1 MVRNLHQFHGGL
13 RLNGHKLSPQMPL
26 QSMPIPPQ
34 LLLSLRGHRGFEAEP
49 LVKVGDYVQ
58 KGQLLAVAK
67 HRFAAAVHAP
77 SSGTIS
83 AIEQRPTAAAAEPS
97 TVLVIAT
104 DGKDSAVEPSTI
116 DPQSLSS
123 KQIIEIMEQSGIVG
137 MGGAGF
143 PSHLKYQV
151 GDSGIETLIIN
162 GAECEPY
169 ISCDAGLMTQHAT
182 EVINGCLLLQ
192 KACQAKRLMIA
203 LEDDMTTAYQALAVA
218 LEQLEISTLELVSVP
233 TIYPTGGEK
242 QLIKVLT
249 GIEVPSGATPL
260 TRGIVVQNVATAK
273 AVCDAIES
281 GMPLLQRIVTVSG
294 DAVTRPANFISL
306 IGTPFSVLLQ
316 QAGVK
321 PQNLRQ
327 LLVGGPMMGQ
337 PIPHDAIGV
346 DKTSNCLLA
355 FTNQQ
360 QATGNDAMPCI
371 RCGDCVSVCPQ
382 QLLPQQLLWYI
393 NGNNQNNDLEQARKH
408 HLFDCIECG
417 ACTWVCPSH
426 INLVDYF
433 RFGKSELRYLDFKQ
447 QQAARSKQRFEARD
461 SRLQRL
467 KKERQEKHQKQ
478 AAMLKDKQSAKKEI
492 SDVLARIKRQKDAKQ
507 KAGREHK
514 P

>member
-1 MVRNLHQFHGGL
+1 MVARDLHQFHGGL
-13 RLNGHKLSPQMPL
+13 RLDGHKLSAEAPL
-26 QSMPIPPQ
+26 LSVPIPPQ

-104 DGKDSAVEPSTI
+104 DGKDSAAEPSTI
-116 DPQSLSS
+116 DPKSLSS

-143 PSHLKYQV
+143 PGHLKYQAADNGV
-151 GDSGIETLIIN
+151 ETLIIN
-162 GAECEPY
+162 AAECEPY
-169 ISCDAGLMTQHAT
+169 ISCDAGLMVHHAV
-182 EVINGCLLLQ
+182 EVIKGCLYLQ
-192 KACQAKRLMIA
+192 RACQAKQLIIA
-203 LEDDMTTAYQALAVA
+203 LEDDMEAAYQALNTAFEH
-218 LEQLEISTLELVSVP
+218 LKTSSIELVSVP

-249 GIEVPSGATPL
+249 GAEVPSGTIPL
-260 TRGIVVQNVATAK
+260 TMGVVVQNVATAK
-273 AVCDAIES
+273 AVCDAIER
-281 GMPLLQRIVTVSG
+281 GIPVLQRVVTVSG
-294 DAVTRPANFISL
+294 DAVARPANFVSL

-316 QAGVK
+316 QAGVERQK
-321 PQNLRQ
+321 LQQ
-327 LLVGGPMMGQ
+327 LLVGGSMMGQ

-355 FTNQQ
+355 LAHQPPL
-360 QATGNDAMPCI
+360 AGDAMPCI
-371 RCGDCVSVCPQ
+371 RCGDCVNVCPQ

-393 NGNNQNNDLEQARKH
+393 NGNSQNNDLEQARKH

-417 ACTWVCPSH
+417 ACSWVCPSH
-426 INLVDYF
+426 IDLVDYF

-447 QQAARSKQRFEARD
+447 QKAEHSKQRFEARD
-461 SRLQRL
+461 ARLQRL
-467 KKERQEKHQKQ
+467 KQERREKHKKQ
-478 AAMLKDKQSAKKEI
+478 TAMLKNKQSAKKEI
-492 SDVLARIKRQKDAKQ
+492 SDVLARIKQQKDAKK
-507 KAGREHK
+507 KANREQQQ
-514 P
+514 